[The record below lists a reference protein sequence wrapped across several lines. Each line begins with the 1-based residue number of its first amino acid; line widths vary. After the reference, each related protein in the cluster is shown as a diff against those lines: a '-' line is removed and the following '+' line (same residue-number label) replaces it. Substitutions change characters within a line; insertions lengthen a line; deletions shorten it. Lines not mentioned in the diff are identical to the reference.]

1 MAYPIEGLPSNN
13 PLLRAALTYARMG
26 WAIFPLRPLSKV
38 PATQNGFKDATTDP
52 AVITTWW
59 TENPNANIGIA
70 TGASNLFAVDV
81 DTKGNKVGAETL
93 KSLTEEY
100 GELPSTYTVQTWSGG
115 WQHYFQMPEPRLKN
129 STGTDKAGL
138 GPDIDTRGDGGYVVA
153 APSVVEDNDVRGQY
167 RVTVREKPAELPVWI
182 PEKLSKPRKLYVAPG
197 RPTAPP
203 VDRRTGEI
211 LEDFQGTPE
220 GLRRRMD
227 AYLQEIRDEP
237 VGGRGEPWVDG
248 IALELSHY
256 VPYQL
261 QEDELRA
268 ALYAAVDTWQDHAER
283 GRLGVDHGLRHIGKP
298 EHVTWIW
305 EERRMRR
312 AAPRTSDQFEDSYL
326 AESVVANVLAGTYR
340 YVPGLEWKAWTGQ
353 VWRNCD
359 ELEVAEQVRQWAV
372 QQYKGALDQ
381 ERQEPGSVPGDVL
394 TGWRRT
400 LRADKQIVVLKMAR
414 GFEGV
419 FTMPEELDRDPD
431 KLNAQNGVVDLIT
444 GERLPHDPD
453 LLMTKI
459 AGAEYRPGYR
469 HPDWDKALEAVP
481 EDTREWLQLREGQA
495 ATGYRPPDGVLVVS
509 QGSGENG
516 KTTKNETIMNALGD
530 YSTLLSDRVLM
541 ADPSAHPTELMDLM
555 GVRYAVMEETPEA
568 RRLDTQRLKRTVGT
582 PKIKARRMRQDSV
595 EFTTTHAMFI
605 STNFRP
611 EITETDHGSW
621 RRVALAVYPYR
632 FRKPGEAMVTPY
644 DRPGDPGLQY
654 RCETDPDIHAA
665 ALAWLVEGAQRWY
678 AAERVMPPLPE
689 RVAADTLNWRR
700 ELDVVLAFSADVL
713 IFEPGH
719 HVHGG
724 DFKDELDAYLIGKG
738 MNTWSERTVAARF
751 ESHEAMKEHGVE
763 YKKVRANPQRSRSQ
777 RQRHAV
783 ETNPYLT
790 IPGGATY
797 KAWTGVRF
805 RTVADDADE
814 WVETADQDHVL
825 DVPDSPV
832 TPQEEAFHGRNGAIE
847 NIGNIPG
854 QSEPPSPGEPLP
866 HARAHARDPRP
877 GRPFVP
883 PGGNTPPAA

>member
-1 MAYPIEGLPSNN
+1 MDPGL
-13 PLLRAALTYARMG
+13 
-26 WAIFPLRPLSKV
+26 V
-38 PATQNGFKDATTDP
+38 TQ
-52 AVITTWW
+52 WW
-59 TENPNANIGIA
+59 TETPNANIGIA
-70 TGASNLFAVDV
+70 TGISDAFVIDV
-81 DTKGNKVGAETL
+81 DTKNGKKGTETL
-93 KSLTEEY
+93 VKLVSEN
-100 GELPSTYTVQTWSGG
+100 GELPKTFTAKTYSGG
-115 WQHYFQMPEPRLKN
+115 WHHYFLMPEPRLKN
-129 STGTDKAGL
+129 STGTVKAGL
-138 GPDIDTRGDGGYVVA
+138 GPDVDTRGDGGYVVA
-153 APSVVEDNDVRGQY
+153 APSVVESNGVRGQY
-167 RVTVREKPAELPVWI
+167 RVTVDAPPAELPAWVAD
-182 PEKLSKPRKLYVAPG
+182 KLTPRKPYVAPG
-197 RPTAPP
+197 RASTPP

-211 LEDFQGTPE
+211 LDGFQGTPE
-220 GLRRRMD
+220 GLRKRVGVL
-227 AYLQEIRDEP
+227 LQEIRDMP
-237 VGGRGEPWVDG
+237 VGGPATQPVND
-248 IALELSHY
+248 IALQLGHF
-256 VPYQL
+256 VPHHL
-261 QEDELRA
+261 HEDEIRA
-268 ALYAAVDTWQDHAER
+268 ELYAAVESWEDGHDKGFRAIETGMADGMADRW
-283 GRLGVDHGLRHIGKP
+283 P
-298 EHVTWIW
+298 W
-305 EERRMRR
+305 EERRTRR
-312 AAPRTSDQFEDSYL
+312 TAPRTSDQFEDSFL
-326 AESVVANVLAGTYR
+326 AESVVADVLAGIYR
-340 YVPGLEWKAWTGQ
+340 FVPGLEWKAWTGQ

-372 QQYKGALDQ
+372 QKYQGALSQ
-381 ERQEPGSVPGDVL
+381 ERGEPGSVSMDVI

-444 GERLPHDPD
+444 GELLPHDPD

-481 EDTREWLQLREGQA
+481 EDTRGWLQLREGQA
-495 ATGYRPPDGVLVVS
+495 VTGYRPPDGVLVVS

-516 KTTKNETIMNALGD
+516 KTTKNETIMNALGA

-678 AAERVMPPLPE
+678 AADRVMPPLPE
-689 RVAADTLNWRR
+689 QVAADTLNWRK
-700 ELDVVLAFSADVL
+700 ELDVVLAFGADVL

-719 HVHGG
+719 HIHGG
-724 DFKDELDAYLIGKG
+724 DFKDELNAYLIGKG

-751 ESHEAMKEHGVE
+751 ESHEALKEHGVE
-763 YKKVRANPQRSRSQ
+763 YKKVRANTQRSRSQ
-777 RQRHAV
+777 RQRQAADM
-783 ETNPYLT
+783 NPSLA

-825 DVPDSPV
+825 DVLDSPV

-854 QSEPPSPGEPLP
+854 QSESHSSGDPRPR
-866 HARAHARDPRP
+866 ARARARDPRP

-883 PGGNTPPAA
+883 PGGSTPPAA